1 MPSVC
6 PGHRCPVLPFLAGL
20 ISVRPPPRASTPA
33 SALHLLT
40 LSQGSSPLGSLASY
54 HFPTN
59 PSPEF
64 QVAKLIF
71 SYRSDVIP
79 PETSPDS
86 LLPTESSTSPSV
98 GLKRFQH
105 TQPTFPSFWLT
116 QDTHSDCSPDTPSFL
131 TVVIKSCCLHPTL
144 LRLEHYSLPP

>member
-1 MPSVC
+1 MPSVSWAS
-6 PGHRCPVLPFLAGL
+6 LPCAAFSCWADL
-20 ISVRPPPRASTPA
+20 RPPPSSCHHSCLSPA
-33 SALHLLT
+33 PPDLVSGLF
-40 LSQGSSPLGSLASY
+40 PLDSLASY

-64 QVAKLIF
+64 QVAKLTF

-86 LLPTESSTSPSV
+86 LLPTESSTGPSV

-105 TQPTFPSFWLT
+105 TQPTSPSFWLS
-116 QDTHSDCSPDTPSFL
+116 QDAHSDCSPDTPSFL
-131 TVVIKSCCLHPTL
+131 TVVIKSCCLYPTL